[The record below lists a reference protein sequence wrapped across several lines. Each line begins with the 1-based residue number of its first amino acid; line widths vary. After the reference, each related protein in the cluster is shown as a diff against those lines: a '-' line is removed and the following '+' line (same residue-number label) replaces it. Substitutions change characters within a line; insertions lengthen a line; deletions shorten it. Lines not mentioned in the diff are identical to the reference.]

1 MLQDETS
8 RVTKTAEV
16 IIVGGG
22 VIGLSIA
29 RELAHRGVSD
39 IVLFDK
45 GEPGKEASWA
55 AGGILAPQ
63 VEADSADDFFRL
75 ATASR
80 DLYPRFAQALHD
92 ETGIDVELDQ
102 RGTLY
107 LGFNEDDEVEL
118 RKRFAW
124 QQRAGLR
131 VECLNSE
138 DARRLE
144 PNISPEVRCALRF
157 PDDWQIENRKL
168 VQALIAANERLGVRL
183 LPNCEVISL
192 RVERDRVAGV
202 EAASGT
208 ISAAVVIVCAGAWT
222 SSLTISP
229 ASARIEIEPV
239 RGQMLCFKPNTQLA
253 QHVIYSSRGYLVPRR
268 DGRLLAGSTSERV
281 GFDRRVTEEG
291 VNSIRSMASEIAP
304 ALKAARLID
313 SWAGFRPRA
322 IDDLPVIG
330 PDVEVGGLFYATGH
344 YRNGILLTPITAKLV
359 ADCVMKG
366 LKSPLLATFSPH
378 RLCAVTA
385 NP

>member
-8 RVTKTAEV
+8 RVTKAAEV

-29 RELAHRGVSD
+29 RELASRGVSD

-45 GEPGKEASWA
+45 GELGKEASWA

-63 VEADSADDFFRL
+63 VEADSADEFFKL

-80 DLYPRFAQALHD
+80 DLYPSLAHALYD

-102 RGTLY
+102 TGTLY

-118 RKRFAW
+118 RQRFAW
-124 QQRAGLR
+124 QRRTGLR
-131 VECLNSE
+131 VEWLNSE
-138 DARRLE
+138 DLRRLE
-144 PNISPEVRCALRF
+144 PNISAEVRCALRF

-168 VQALIAANERLGVRL
+168 VQALIAANQRLRVRL
-183 LPNCEVISL
+183 LPKCEVTSL

-202 EAASGT
+202 EVANGM

-222 SSLTISP
+222 SSLTISTT
-229 ASARIEIEPV
+229 SARIEIEPV
-239 RGQMLCFKPNTQLA
+239 RGQMLCFKPITQLA

-281 GFDRRVTEEG
+281 GFDNRVTEEG

-304 ALKAARLID
+304 ALQAARLID

-330 PDVEVGGLFYATGH
+330 PDVEVEGLFYATGH
-344 YRNGILLTPITAKLV
+344 YRNGILLTPITAKVL
-359 ADCVMKG
+359 ADCVTER
-366 LKSPLLATFSPH
+366 LNSPFLASFSPH
-378 RLCAVTA
+378 RLWAVTA